1 MKVSIVFTQ
10 TIAEGD
16 GVNSVMAHEESG
28 VEDLYGLSAF
38 ITRAVNG
45 AGFSYVQNVGF
56 EDDDGNVIFGDS

>member
-16 GVNSVMAHEESG
+16 GVNSVMAHEENG